1 MTAFATYPPPGA
13 STRTRWQA
21 FGMAAAIEIAIVATV
36 LVGAARHVQHD
47 EAVVTMIDLTTPTP
61 PVAPPSPPKPDI
73 PPPRAKAVPVPQLEL
88 PVLQEPVPPT
98 PVVPQPVVAREVAK
112 EAPAIAAHVA
122 PPPPPPASA
131 PLPAEYIAKM
141 QAAVQAAFEYPMAAK
156 AQDFRGRAR
165 VAFSLVDTHPSGA
178 RVIVSSGMNI
188 VDKAALRAVE
198 AANYPPPPDGAARA
212 DRVFEVWA
220 GYVD

>member
-1 MTAFATYPPPGA
+1 
-13 STRTRWQA
+13 
-21 FGMAAAIEIAIVATV
+21 
-36 LVGAARHVQHD
+36 VQP
-47 EAVVTMIDLTTPTP
+47 A
-61 PVAPPSPPKPDI
+61 PVAPPT
-73 PPPRAKAVPVPQLEL
+73 Q
-88 PVLQEPVPPT
+88 
-98 PVVPQPVVAREVAK
+98 VVTREVEK
-112 EAPAIAAHVA
+112 EAPAAAVHV
-122 PPPPPPASA
+122 PPPPPPAASA
-131 PLPAEYIAKM
+131 PLSADYIAKM

-188 VDKAALRAVE
+188 VDKAALRAVA
-198 AANYPPPPDGAARA
+198 AANYPPAPDGLSHP